1 MSAPWLF
8 ITEDPK
14 RNVALL
20 RGEGAAETVKQ
31 ISNLHETIA
40 GYRPT
45 WSRAGGGW
53 VIRRDLVADAMAY
66 AQWHRQLVVLHERK
80 DGAA

>member
-8 ITEDPK
+8 IQEDPR
-14 RNVALL
+14 RNLALL
-20 RGEGAAETVKQ
+20 RGEGAAETVQQ
-31 ISNLHETIA
+31 IGSIHETVA
-40 GYRPT
+40 GHRPT

-66 AQWHRQLVVLHERK
+66 AQFHRRLVVLHERK
-80 DGAA
+80 EAAS